1 MSLSKLVMERASY
14 LHGLSIGGLLDA
26 LEKNGDHEMVE
37 AVAGLTGVFL
47 KTNFDTHKHT
57 LKSP

>member
-1 MSLSKLVMERASY
+1 MERTSY